1 MEFERGIILD
11 DRRKRL
17 LYQSRHRGMQEL
29 DLLLGRF
36 AERFLGELSDV
47 QLDRFEAVIMEND
60 LDILDWITGR
70 EALPEALDH
79 DVMRLIL
86 DFRNDAIKP

>member
-1 MEFERGIILD
+1 MD

-36 AERFLGELSDV
+36 AERFLDGMSDG
-47 QLDRFEAVIMEND
+47 QLDRFEAVIVEND
-60 LDILDWITGR
+60 LDLLDWITGR

-86 DFRNDAIKP
+86 EFRNDAIKS